1 MPVALL
7 RVCLS
12 NKVLQTGWLIKTEVY
27 FLPVLEAGNLMEG
40 VGGEGR
46 SGG

>member
-12 NKVLQTGWLIKTEVY
+12 NKVLQTAWLLKTGIY
-27 FLPVLEAGNLMEG
+27 FLAVLEAGNLMEG
-40 VGGEGR
+40 VGREGR